1 MNFKIRLKNL
11 ENIIKSNDKIRYS
24 DLLSPAFTYTGKPF
38 NSYIEMFKI
47 LNVSDVP
54 EFLTFEDKQ
63 IFFDKGLSI
72 YDVKAIKKEIER
84 MI

>member
-1 MNFKIRLKNL
+1 MNYNYRIKNIEL
-11 ENIIKSNDKIRYS
+11 LIKSKNRIKYC
-24 DLLSPAFTYTGKPF
+24 DLLSQAFVYSGPPF
-38 NSYIEMFKI
+38 FSYDEIFKV

-54 EFLTFEDKQ
+54 EYLTNEDRQ

-72 YDVKAIKKEIER
+72 YDVNAIRNEIER